1 MGDCAAG
8 ASFAYR
14 GSAGKSKLARRRF
27 RFYAVPMQDD
37 VAEFIRAETG
47 KSYVSDWLEVGQD
60 MIDAFADTTRD
71 WNFLHVDP
79 EAAART
85 EYGTTIAHGF
95 LALSLLAPLRSELP
109 RPRFPRL
116 RMGVNYGLEKV
127 RFVQP
132 VPSGSRIRGR
142 FTVVSVAPDDPGRF
156 REELDA
162 VIELEGIERPALVAR
177 WITMYFQ

>member
-1 MGDCAAG
+1 
-8 ASFAYR
+8 
-14 GSAGKSKLARRRF
+14 
-27 RFYAVPMQDD
+27 MQDD
-37 VAEFIRAETG
+37 VAQFIGDETG
-47 KSYVSDWLEVGQD
+47 KTYVSEWIEVDQA
-60 MIDAFADTTRD
+60 MIQAFADTTRD

-79 EAAART
+79 EAAAQT

-95 LALSLLAPLRSELP
+95 LVLSLLAPLRKDLP

-132 VPSGSRIRGR
+132 VPSGKRIRGA
-142 FTVVSVAPDDPGRF
+142 FTVARIAPDEPGRF
-156 REELDA
+156 REDLDA
-162 VIELEGIERPALVAR
+162 VVEVEGLDRPAMVAR